1 MCSCEQDGINIKLK
15 NSTTGGCSSPKLSDS
30 SSPGIWD
37 TFGDL
42 FGCREVAIV
51 DRLNCRGKKPLQ
63 RGGHIIDKAIRK
75 VWPLQKGG
83 CSRQVSIV
91 QTIGF
96 CRVYYPLQRE
106 VAIVK
111 SWSLQRDGHF
121 RQVAIAVVQRCLLY
135 RRDCCRKIALVGR
148 LLLLEF

>member
-1 MCSCEQDGINIKLK
+1 MCSCEQDRMNIKLK
-15 NSTTGGCSSPKLSDS
+15 QCNGWPLLAPNYLTALH
-30 SSPGIWD
+30 WD
-37 TFGDL
+37 TFGGL
-42 FGCREVAIV
+42 LGCREVAIV
-51 DRLNCRGKKPLQ
+51 ERLNCRAKKPLQ
-63 RGGHIIDKAIRK
+63 RGGHIRDKAIIEIQ
-75 VWPLQKGG
+75 PLQRGG
-83 CSRQVSIV
+83 CSRQVAIV

-96 CRVYYPLQRE
+96 CRVQYPLQRE

>member
-1 MCSCEQDGINIKLK
+1 MCSCEQDRINIKLK
-15 NSTTGGCSSPKLSDS
+15 NSATGGCSSPKLSDS

-37 TFGDL
+37 TFGGL

-63 RGGHIIDKAIRK
+63 RGGHIIDKAIRE

-121 RQVAIAVVQRCLLY
+121 LERWPLLLY
-135 RRDCCRKIALVGR
+135 RHGCCRKMALVGR